1 MDLITKHKTG
11 KVIWQYFM
19 IAFGIMLYTF
29 SWSVFLIPQKIIA
42 GGVAGATAIIYFA
55 TDIPMGVS
63 NFCINAILVV
73 IAFKI
78 MGKKFAVNTLFGIA
92 LTSAC
97 FILWQQV
104 IHIERIIDA
113 SHFELFMNAII
124 GAGVSAIGIGIAFNN
139 GGNTGGTD
147 IVALIVNKYR
157 NISPG
162 RIILSI
168 DIFIILS
175 AILLPKM
182 GIENIIYG
190 YVVMFV
196 FAYVLDMTIEG
207 NRQSYQITVFSQHN
221 EQIADAILNKVGRGV
236 TLLNGYGWYSKH
248 EQRVLLVLAQKH
260 DRIAILR
267 LIKDIDPQAFISVAK
282 TQGVYGKNFEQLRG

>member
-1 MDLITKHKTG
+1 MKNKTG
-11 KVIWQYFM
+11 KAIWQYLM
-19 IAFGIMLYTF
+19 ITFGILLYTF

-55 TDIPMGVS
+55 TDIPMGIS
-63 NFCINAILVV
+63 NFAINAVLVV

-78 MGKKFAVNTLFGIA
+78 MGKKFALNTLFGIA
-92 LTSAC
+92 LTSVA
-97 FILWQQV
+97 FLFWQQI
-104 IHIERIIDA
+104 IHIEKIIPA
-113 SHFELFMNAII
+113 GNFELFMNAII

-168 DIFIILS
+168 DVFIILS
-175 AILLPKM
+175 AILLPGM

-207 NRQSYQITVFSQHN
+207 NKQTYQITVFSQHN

-236 TLLNGYGWYSKH
+236 TLLNGFGWYSRK
-248 EQRVLLVLAQKH
+248 EQKVLLVLAQKH
-260 DRIAILR
+260 DRVAILK
-267 LIKDIDPQAFISVAK
+267 LIKSIDPAAFISVAK
-282 TQGVYGKNFEQLRG
+282 TQGVYGKNFEQLKG

>member
-1 MDLITKHKTG
+1 MNIIMKNKTG
-11 KVIWQYFM
+11 KAIWQYLM
-19 IAFGIMLYTF
+19 ITFGILLYTF

-55 TDIPMGVS
+55 TDIPMGIS
-63 NFCINAILVV
+63 NFAINAVLVV

-78 MGKKFAVNTLFGIA
+78 MGKKFALNTLFGIA
-92 LTSAC
+92 LTSVA
-97 FILWQQV
+97 FLFWQQI
-104 IHIERIIDA
+104 IHIEKIIPA
-113 SHFELFMNAII
+113 GNFELFMNAII

-168 DIFIILS
+168 DVFIILS
-175 AILLPKM
+175 AILLPGM

-207 NRQSYQITVFSQHN
+207 NKQTYQITVFSQHN

-236 TLLNGYGWYSKH
+236 TLLNGFGWYSRK
-248 EQRVLLVLAQKH
+248 EQKVLLVLAQKH
-260 DRIAILR
+260 DRVAILK
-267 LIKDIDPQAFISVAK
+267 LIKSIDPAAFISVAK
-282 TQGVYGKNFEQLRG
+282 TQGVYGKNFEQLKG